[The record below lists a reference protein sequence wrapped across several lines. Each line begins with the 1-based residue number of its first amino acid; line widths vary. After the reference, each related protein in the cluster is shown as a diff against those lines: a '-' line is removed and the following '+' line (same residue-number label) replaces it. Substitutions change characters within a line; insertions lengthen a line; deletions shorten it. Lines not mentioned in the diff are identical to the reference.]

1 MDINKTKAQGVWI
14 AVEPIDPK
22 AVVDDKVDKVALVML
37 YQGLPEEMIL
47 SIAEK
52 GTAKEVWT
60 ALKMMC
66 QGADRAKKA
75 KVQTLRTEFESL
87 VMKDNE
93 QIDEFYLKLNGL
105 VMNIRALGE
114 SITESYVVKKM
125 LRVVPTR
132 FLQIISTL
140 EQFGDLEKITLE
152 EIGGSLRI
160 HEERLGRSNKSESN
174 DGQLM
179 LIEEEWQKHEAVDSK
194 LLLTHE
200 EWQKRSSR
208 RNSVGSFPNSRPR
221 GGRDKSNLRPRRNKE
236 VKEEMNMAR
245 LEDDEPA
252 LLLAKCED
260 KDNKEGTHLNKKQ
273 IILSKLSKVQNES
286 NVWYL
291 DNGASSHMTGFNS
304 KFMELDE

>member
-14 AVEPIDPK
+14 AVEPINPK
-22 AVVDDKVDKVALVML
+22 AAVDDKVDKVALDML

-52 GTAKEVWT
+52 GTAKEAWI
-60 ALKMMC
+60 ALKTMC
-66 QGADRAKKA
+66 QGADRAKKV

-105 VMNIRALGE
+105 VTNIRA
-114 SITESYVVKKM
+114 
-125 LRVVPTR
+125 
-132 FLQIISTL
+132 
-140 EQFGDLEKITLE
+140 LEKITLE
-152 EIGGSLRI
+152 EIVGSLRI
-160 HEERLGRSNKSESN
+160 HEERLGTSNKSESN

-179 LIEEEWQKHEAVDSK
+179 LTEEEWKKCEAVDSK
-194 LLLTHE
+194 LLLTRE

-208 RNSVGSFPNSRPR
+208 RNFVGSFPNSRPR
-221 GGRDKSNLRPRRNKE
+221 GGRDKSNLRCYNCSAYRHFAAECKRPRRNKE
-236 VKEEMNMAR
+236 VKEEMNMER

-260 KDNKEGTHLNKKQ
+260 RDNKEGTHLN
-273 IILSKLSKVQNES
+273 
-286 NVWYL
+286 
-291 DNGASSHMTGFNS
+291 
-304 KFMELDE
+304 